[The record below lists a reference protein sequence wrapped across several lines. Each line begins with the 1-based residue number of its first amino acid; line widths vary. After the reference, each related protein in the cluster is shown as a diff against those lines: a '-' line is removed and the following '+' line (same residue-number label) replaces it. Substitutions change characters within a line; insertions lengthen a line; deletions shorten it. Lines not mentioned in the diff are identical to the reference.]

1 MKKELQKEL
10 DKAHEMLRALSD
22 KVNGLPEQ
30 EFEVGKWYYVEF
42 LHFYNPYKWVVR
54 YTHIEGGCVYGNAF
68 NLENTTWIS
77 GCVYELRWERLR
89 RPATPSEAQEALT
102 KEAVKIGYEGK
113 TIKCIRSGSTSGT
126 VANGRFVYY
135 EDCDELVYVT
145 GKRLYSLYYKG
156 VWAEIVK
163 DQPITIC
170 GKVVNYDNDCGLF
183 SVYGQNYL
191 PEDLSVLAKLMQKGQ
206 IKSLNVGCN
215 GQEKVDLQL
224 IESLIN
230 RINKG

>member
-22 KVNGLPEQ
+22 KVNRLPEQ
-30 EFEVGKWYYVEF
+30 EFEVGKWYKFKYGILNYNGTKGAFGFWSDTEYQKATWKTGVGF
-42 LHFYNPYKWVVR
+42 DGFYKA
-54 YTHIEGGCVYGNAF
+54 E
-68 NLENTTWIS
+68 
-77 GCVYELRWERLR
+77 
-89 RPATPSEAQEALT
+89 RPATPSEVQEALT
-102 KEAVKIGYEGK
+102 KEAVKIGFKEGVSVK
-113 TIKCIRSGSTSGT
+113 DVTLSSNNVRVCES
-126 VANGRFVYY
+126 NVYY
-135 EDCDELVYVT
+135 NGFEYDQLMFGPCCCVY
-145 GKRLYSLYYKG
+145 RKG
-156 VWAEIVK
+156 QWAEIVK
-163 DQPITIC
+163 DEPITIC

-183 SVYGQNYL
+183 SVDGQNYL

-206 IKSLNVGCN
+206 IKSLNVGRN